1 MFSGQTALTIL
12 FGQRL
17 SKTNLDQLDKHNLL
31 QNAWT
36 SKYTF
41 CYVHSTNWNE
51 TKKYRNRLGPAE
63 QTWAVQKSW
72 DERRKKCTTKA
83 LKECI
88 ECTKQITTKDAKP
101 KMQIWTSP
109 KIKMPQKKND
119 SKKAPP
125 KSKTNGSK
133 STPKSKCE
141 TLATQGFFSVSNG
154 CEDTPPSDTPNHHRV
169 LLTF

>member
-1 MFSGQTALTIL
+1 MHQTNYHKKRKTKNANLN
-12 FGQRL
+12 L
-17 SKTNLDQLDKHNLL
+17 SQN
-31 QNAWT
+31 QNA
-36 SKYTF
+36 
-41 CYVHSTNWNE
+41 
-51 TKKYRNRLGPAE
+51 P
-63 QTWAVQKSW
+63 
-72 DERRKKCTTKA
+72 
-83 LKECI
+83 
-88 ECTKQITTKDAKP
+88 
-101 KMQIWTSP
+101 
-109 KIKMPQKKND
+109 KKND